1 MGKAISIY
9 LDEDIVDTIKNS
21 LVDKESFSN
30 KVNSLLRLG
39 LQKQEKMI
47 DMPMGKVIKLL
58 NTIYENKYKQLDK

>member
-39 LQKQEKMI
+39 MQKQEKMI
-47 DMPMGKVIKLL
+47 DMSMGKVIKLL